1 MLVVTMMVT
10 RTMMMMTLILG
21 HDIAD
26 EIWVNGVEDDDDDN
40 IDLPDNNSED
50 DEDDGSIE
58 MV

>member
-1 MLVVTMMVT
+1 MMK
-10 RTMMMMTLILG
+10 MTLILG